1 MKETVTEEMIG
12 GVLLASSARIGY
24 DYRAGNTAYTAE
36 QCTAD
41 KDSMG
46 EGQESHIF

>member
-46 EGQESHIF
+46 EGQESHSF